1 MILNNKQIKAYQR
14 DGYLIIKK
22 LFDEEEISLLSS
34 SAKQD
39 RELDRRSQER
49 NDGQGGTVRLSLW
62 NYPGDTIYGMFARCH
77 RIVNSMEVL
86 LDGEVYHYHSKM
98 ILKEPKIGG
107 AWEWHQDYGY
117 WYQNGCLQPLLASV
131 MIAVDPATKGNGCLQ
146 VLRQSHNMGRLD
158 HLKTG
163 DQVGAEI
170 ERVAESM
177 KIFDLVYV
185 EMEPGDALFFHCN
198 LLHRSDQNRS
208 PNPRWSLICC
218 YNAARNNPYK
228 ESHHPRYTP
237 IKKVPDTAIRT
248 VGIKRF
254 EEYSDLGSR
263 IKAETYTEKSHIAND
278 LSENDLEKINSY
290 EDTEYGHSS

>member
-1 MILNNKQIKAYQR
+1 M
-14 DGYLIIKK
+14 DM
-22 LFDEEEISLLSS
+22 
-34 SAKQD
+34 
-39 RELDRRSQER
+39 
-49 NDGQGGTVRLSLW
+49 QGNEVRLSLW
-62 NYPGDTIYGMFARCH
+62 NHPGDTIYGMFARCH

-98 ILKEPKIGG
+98 IMKDPKIGG

-117 WYQNGCLQPLLASV
+117 WYQNGCLQPLLSSV
-131 MIAVDPATKGNGCLQ
+131 MIAVDPATRGNGCLQ
-146 VLRQSHNMGRLD
+146 VLRQSHHLGRID
-158 HLKTG
+158 HQQKG
-163 DQVGAEI
+163 DQAGAEM
-170 ERVAESM
+170 ERVEEAL

-254 EEYSDLGSR
+254 KEHSDLESMGG
-263 IKAETYTEKSHIAND
+263 
-278 LSENDLEKINSY
+278 
-290 EDTEYGHSS
+290 EDGHSASSMKNSNSLSST